1 MEPVHAVVLAAGQG
15 TRMHS
20 ERPKVLHPV
29 CGRPLIHHV
38 LDRLQ
43 EAGVPEPVVVVGHG
57 ADQVRSAVGPRARC
71 VDQPQPRG
79 TGHAVAVA
87 LAHLPRD
94 GRPVLVLYGDTP
106 LLTAQTL
113 HRLLDLHRRTRA
125 AATLLTADLSDPTGY
140 GRVVRDVAGR
150 VRRIVE
156 EADCSPEERLIREIN
171 AGAYVFDGGL
181 LADAL
186 KDLSPDNASGEY
198 YLTDTIGWLLSRG
211 HPVEALKTSA
221 EEVVGVNSRR
231 DLAAAEVLM
240 RRRLLERL
248 MDLGVTITDPATTY
262 VHAGVVVGPD
272 TVIHPHSFLEGATV
286 VGRRCVIGPGAR
298 LVDAVLADG
307 VRVVASTVEGSEVG
321 EGTSIGPYSRLRPGT
336 RVGRGVEIGNFAEL
350 KNATVGD
357 HTKIHHMCYLGDA
370 TVGARVNIGAGTVTC
385 NYDGRRKHHTV
396 IEDEAFIGSDTML
409 VAPVRVGRGAVT
421 GAGSVVT
428 KDIPPGA
435 VAVGVPARVIRHV
448 PADPER

>member
-1 MEPVHAVVLAAGQG
+1 MEPVHAVVLAAGAG
-15 TRMHS
+15 TRMRS

-29 CGRPLIHHV
+29 CGRPLIRYV
-38 LDRLQ
+38 LDSLQ
-43 EAGVPEPVVVVGHG
+43 DAGIPDPVVVVGHG
-57 ADQVRSAVGPRARC
+57 GDQVRAALGTRARY

-79 TGHAVAVA
+79 TGHALQVA
-87 LAHLPRD
+87 LPHLPRD
-94 GRPVLVLYGDTP
+94 GRPVLVVYGDTP

-113 HRLLDLHRRTRA
+113 RALVDAHRRSRA
-125 AATLLTADLSDPTGY
+125 AVTLLSADLPDPTGY
-140 GRVVRDVAGR
+140 GRVVRDASGR

-156 EADCSPEERLIREIN
+156 EADCSPEERQIREIN
-171 AGAYVFDGGL
+171 AGTYVFEPEP

-186 KDLSPDNASGEY
+186 AHLSPDNAQGEY
-198 YLTDTIGWLLSRG
+198 YLTDTVGWLLSRG
-211 HPVEALKTSA
+211 HRVDALKTSP
-221 EEVVGVNSRR
+221 EEVMGVNSRW
-231 DLAAAEVLM
+231 DLAAVETLM

-248 MDLGVTITDPATTY
+248 MDAGVTVVDPATTY

-298 LVDAVLADG
+298 LVDATLADE

-321 EGTSIGPYSRLRPGT
+321 EGSSIGPYSRLRPGT

-357 HTKIHHMCYLGDA
+357 GTKVHHMCYLGDA

-448 PADPER
+448 TADPER